1 MSMSEPTRQ
10 EMFRAIAALGPFVRR
25 WNLPLN
31 PEDMDEIAYAVL
43 RHAHTDQD
51 VQTIQA
57 LVEQQINE
65 HEAKAQ
71 QLYAAMQA
79 NLERQRQPKNEHDG

>member
-1 MSMSEPTRQ
+1 MSEPTRQ
-10 EMFRAIAALGPFVRR
+10 EMFRAIAALEPFVRR

-31 PEDMDEIAYAVL
+31 PEDMDEIAYALL
-43 RHAHTDQD
+43 RHAHTDED
-51 VQTIQA
+51 VHTIQA

-71 QLYAAMQA
+71 QLRDAMHA
-79 NLERQRQPKNEHDG
+79 YVERQRGRENDHNG